1 MQINMVN
8 SKEQLLPNNKG
19 WVANTKYSNKQE
31 LVRNRSKKEDE
42 KYDLTALEKQQITKM
57 IC

>member
-8 SKEQLLPNNKG
+8 SKEQNLPNKDG
-19 WVANTKYSNKQE
+19 QVANTKYSNKQE
-31 LVRNRSKKEDE
+31 LVRNRSNKEDE
-42 KYDLTALEKQQITKM
+42 KYNLKALKEQQITKM

>member
-1 MQINMVN
+1 MQINIVN
-8 SKEQLLPNNKG
+8 SKEQNLPNKEG

-31 LVRNRSKKEDE
+31 SIRNRSKREDE
-42 KYDLTALEKQQITKM
+42 KYDLTASEERQVAEM